1 MKFQNLF
8 FLSGLIAGALLQALE
23 TVPVKNPEAPVA
35 VPRGTGAPL
44 AEPASAEVSPVTRI
58 VLRSISE
65 RYRKLNRW
73 EANFKQE
80 TFSVG
85 LGKGTYNEGR
95 LVFVAPN
102 KFRYSIMQPENS
114 DFICD
119 GKKAWYVTYRDGRAK
134 PAYVRAFS
142 KLSESDLDRYLILLR
157 GIDANT
163 PAKEKKLLADFEV
176 NGKTGDG
183 EITLEMKPRRSTE
196 IAKVELT
203 FKNAEDA
210 PPYRARITDVIGNT
224 TTITVTVW
232 KKFKKADPKE
242 FLPDFPKESTVEKL

>member
-23 TVPVKNPEAPVA
+23 TVPVKNPEAPVS
-35 VPRGTGAPL
+35 VPRGNGVPAPVTN
-44 AEPASAEVSPVTRI
+44 EEVSPVTRI

-65 RYRKLNRW
+65 RYRKLSRW

-119 GKKAWYVTYRDGRAK
+119 GVKAWYVTYRDGRSK

-142 KLSESDLDRYLILLR
+142 KLNESDLDRYLILLR

-163 PAKEKKLLADFEV
+163 PAKEKKLMADFMV
-176 NGKTGDG
+176 SGKTGEG
-183 EITLEMKPRRSTE
+183 EITLELKPRRSTE

-203 FKNAEDA
+203 FKNEEDA

-224 TTITVTVW
+224 TTITVTAW
-232 KKFKKADPKE
+232 KKFKKVNPQE
-242 FLPDFPKESTVEKL
+242 FVPDYPKESTVEKL